1 MKAEKLIIYER
12 PECTCLGVQ
21 TEGLL
26 CSSVECDGSTINEF
40 DKTII
45 DSWD

>member
-1 MKAEKLIIYER
+1 MKAEKLIIYVR
-12 PECTCLGVQ
+12 PECTFLDVQ

>member
-1 MKAEKLIIYER
+1 MKTDKLMIYVR

-26 CSSVECDGSTINEF
+26 CSSVEDDGSTIYDFE
-40 DKTII
+40 KLPG
-45 DSWD
+45 SWE